1 MKTQEHNGQR
11 FGAMACS
18 TFFVTGWQRKYRPL
32 DGCNEPY
39 VARVY
44 RRLLDAD
51 DRWQS
56 THRAGKYSFPTT
68 SSPNPHPRKTNMQNQ
83 ESNVIEPPTGEDSVQ
98 EIVGLI
104 PEIGQAWRRGDRVIE
119 IVDISETRVWFIHRF
134 VGGGEDYAFKLR
146 EKWAECVKA
155 AVKIE
160 GTKFIPANA

>member
-1 MKTQEHNGQR
+1 M
-11 FGAMACS
+11 
-18 TFFVTGWQRKYRPL
+18 
-32 DGCNEPY
+32 
-39 VARVY
+39 
-44 RRLLDAD
+44 
-51 DRWQS
+51 
-56 THRAGKYSFPTT
+56 
-68 SSPNPHPRKTNMQNQ
+68 
-83 ESNVIEPPTGEDSVQ
+83 Q

-134 VGGGEDYAFKLR
+134 VGGGEDYDFKLR